1 MRRAIRQSKLEE
13 TMPQRRTSG
22 LREREREK
30 ELKRLSRL
38 LGLDFIP

>member
-22 LREREREK
+22 LREREK
-30 ELKRLSRL
+30 ELTRLSRL